1 MINSRS
7 LDDLRPD
14 VRANVEIL
22 LAECRRQ
29 GLRVLITQ
37 TLRDDEYQATL
48 YAQGRTKPGQIIT
61 NSRVTTFHGVGLAID
76 FCQNIKGQ
84 EYSDPAFFL
93 AVATIAKHMGFSWGG
108 DWKELV
114 DRPHLQWD
122 DHRTY
127 NGTMVRAGRL
137 PGIMPTYKGEERSM
151 DIKTYTDLF
160 YRFRA
165 NLQDEPAGIW
175 SGEARAWAEEI
186 GLIQGGTDGKMMYRD
201 FLTREQ
207 LVVLLFRFFRY
218 LVKFF
223 DARYRKVS

>member
-14 VRANVEIL
+14 VRANVEQL
-22 LAECRRQ
+22 LDECTRQ

-48 YAQGRTKPGQIIT
+48 YAQGRTRSGQIIT
-61 NSRVTTFHGVGLAID
+61 NSKVTTFHGRGLAFD

-108 DWKELV
+108 DWKTFP

-122 DHRTY
+122 DH
-127 NGTMVRAGRL
+127 GKWSGSLLRAGIL
-137 PGIMPTYKGEERSM
+137 PPKMPLYRVQKAKMEEDTMTGKQIYDALIEYLNGLPTSEYAREASKRGIKSG
-151 DIKTYTDLF
+151 LF
-160 YRFRA
+160 K
-165 NLQDEPAGIW
+165 DGDKD
-175 SGEARAWAEEI
+175 
-186 GLIQGGTDGKMMYRD
+186 GLIDNPRAPV
-201 FLTREQ
+201 TRQ
-207 LVVLLFRFFRY
+207 DLALVLDRKGLL
-218 LVKFF
+218 K
-223 DARYRKVS
+223 